1 MNRILI
7 TGGGKRMGAELAQKF
22 HSKGWEVI
30 ITYNNTAPQEQ
41 NYFKKAFKCNL
52 NSSDEIKKLFI
63 HLKVENL
70 IPEVLL
76 NNAGVFPKKSSLKDL
91 EEAVW
96 DDTMDINLK
105 AHYLTSQGFQ
115 SIAEHGRIIN
125 IASLGGL
132 EIWNHRIPYNVSK
145 AAAIRLTEVLA
156 REMAPNFSVNCICP
170 GTILLDGEPIEPVQ
184 NTESKVPMGRHGNI
198 DDMFDLIYFFST
210 ASKYITGQ
218 IVNVD
223 GGYSLVKYRG

>member
-1 MNRILI
+1 MKRILI
-7 TGGGKRMGAELAQKF
+7 TGGSKRMGAEIAEKF
-22 HSKGWEVI
+22 HSLGWEVI
-30 ITYNNTAPQEQ
+30 ITYNTTIPLKQ

-52 NSSDEIKKLFI
+52 NSSSEINNLFSQ
-63 HLKVENL
+63 LNEENL
-70 IPEVLL
+70 IPDVLL
-76 NNAGVFPKKSSLKDL
+76 NNSGVFPKKSSLQDL
-91 EEAVW
+91 EEAIW

-115 SIAEHGRIIN
+115 KIAEQGRIIN
-125 IASLGGL
+125 ISSLGGL
-132 EIWNHRIPYNVSK
+132 EIWNQRIPYNVSK

-156 REMAPNFSVNCICP
+156 REMAPKFSVNCICP
-170 GTILLDGEPIEPVQ
+170 GTIILGDKPIEPVQ

>member
-41 NYFKKAFKCNL
+41 NYFKKTFKCNL
-52 NSSDEIKKLFI
+52 NSSDEIKNLFI
-63 HLKVENL
+63 QLKAENL
-70 IPEVLL
+70 IPDVLL
-76 NNAGVFPKKSSLKDL
+76 NNAGVFPKKASLQDL
-91 EEAVW
+91 DEAIW
-96 DDTMDINLK
+96 DDAMDINLK
-105 AHYLTSQGFQ
+105 SHYLTSQGFQ
-115 SIAEHGRIIN
+115 KIAEQGRIIN

-132 EIWNHRIPYNVSK
+132 EIWNQRIPYNVSK

-170 GTILLDGEPIEPVQ
+170 GTILLGGEPIEPVQ

>member
-52 NSSDEIKKLFI
+52 NSSDEIKNLFI
-63 HLKVENL
+63 QLKAENL
-70 IPEVLL
+70 IPDVLL
-76 NNAGVFPKKSSLKDL
+76 NNAGVFPQKSSLLDL
-91 EEAVW
+91 DEAIW
-96 DDTMDINLK
+96 DDAMDINLK

-115 SIAEHGRIIN
+115 LIAEQGRIIN

-132 EIWNHRIPYNVSK
+132 EIWNQRIPYNVSK

-170 GTILLDGEPIEPVQ
+170 GTILLGGEPIEPVQ
-184 NTESKVPMGRHGNI
+184 NTETKVPMGRHGNI